1 MVVFLSSGCSVVG
14 AVVEEN
20 NTEEEEEDE
29 DATVWRTK
37 VGRRRR
43 GKVMGRRRGF
53 DFVGTTT

>member
-20 NTEEEEEDE
+20 NKEEEEEDE

-37 VGRRRR
+37 VGRRR
-43 GKVMGRRRGF
+43 GGF